1 MCFVQFFGPWA
12 FGSWILDHG
21 HLDHGPCIIDDMI
34 DFGPCIFDHGSWIM
48 DYAAYWIILV
58 AKSVASVPT
67 LPPWSGA
74 KGQRG
79 SRPLMREYLP
89 RSHGH
94 GPYQERPPD
103 PPQAPR
109 VLDDSDVGWVDVAG
123 RPFPR
128 VAPAAIGR
136 RPIAS
141 TMHGTVHSMA
151 SMGLEGYAGAKG
163 AGGARKNP
171 SSKGKCGAKGGRTT
185 DRSFSHTV
193 SLEQTLPPQTGW
205 LDQSCPAPAVFD
217 GRQDKGSARSAFP
230 PRPPG
235 VMETPP
241 REL

>member
-1 MCFVQFFGPWA
+1 MAWVCMWCSKSNWNTRTTCWGCKLTPEQA
-12 FGSWILDHG
+12 RAECAS
-21 HLDHGPCIIDDMI
+21 CIPQAEPI
-34 DFGPCIFDHGSWIM
+34 GKAP
-48 DYAAYWIILV
+48 AP
-58 AKSVASVPT
+58 KTSVPT

-171 SSKGKCGAKGGRTT
+171 SSKGKCGAKGGRPT
-185 DRSFSHTV
+185 DKSFSHTV